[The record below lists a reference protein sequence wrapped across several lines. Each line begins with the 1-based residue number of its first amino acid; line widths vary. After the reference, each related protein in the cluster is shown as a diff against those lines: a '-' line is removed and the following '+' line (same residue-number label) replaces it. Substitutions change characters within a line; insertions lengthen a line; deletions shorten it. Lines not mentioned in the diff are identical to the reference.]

1 MCFIVLQETEF
12 TVQNVQVRGGYI
24 LHIGNI
30 EGTLNVGDQLNLF
43 VDQVRSVTSF
53 VIIVR
58 SFFVLW
64 LYEYWLE
71 SLH

>member
-43 VDQVRSVTSF
+43 VDQV
-53 VIIVR
+53 
-58 SFFVLW
+58 
-64 LYEYWLE
+64 
-71 SLH
+71 